1 VTLIT
6 VFWILVGISFMV
18 SIAILWYG
26 IKGPQ
31 RWLQIRNWTKL

>member
-18 SIAILWYG
+18 LMAILWYG
-26 IKGPQ
+26 IKSP
-31 RWLQIRNWTKL
+31 